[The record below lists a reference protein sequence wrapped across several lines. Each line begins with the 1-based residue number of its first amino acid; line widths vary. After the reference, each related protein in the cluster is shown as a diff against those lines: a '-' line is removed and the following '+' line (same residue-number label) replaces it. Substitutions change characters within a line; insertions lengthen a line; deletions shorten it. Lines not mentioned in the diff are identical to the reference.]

1 MKKSFKGVLS
11 LFLIIAL
18 IASLFTFATSAATSG
33 TLVYSKEYNSGERG
47 VVCTTLDGTSASS
60 YYTGSYTYEN
70 LSELSSSAL
79 KSSLTTLM
87 KSTHSYISSYDD
99 CHYEA
104 NRTDCEN
111 ETGDSN
117 KLLLIYTSY
126 TATMSQWN
134 GWNREHVW
142 PKSLGGD
149 TTTGGGAD
157 LHHIRPSDA
166 GVNSSRGNK
175 KYGESGS
182 NPTSKYGTNPAVG
195 VLGGTYNSTYFE
207 PLDNVK
213 GDVARIC
220 LYVMVRWGSDWG
232 ATDITQVFQSVDVL
246 LEWCEMDPVDTW
258 EMGRNEVVEDI
269 QGNRNVFIDYPE
281 YAWLIYGRDIPDD
294 MTTPSGMAK
303 DGNTGSG
310 SQGGTG
316 NDDGGNSGTTP
327 APDDSG
333 SGTTP
338 APDDSGSGT
347 TSGKIT
353 FEFGENKEAG
363 HVDSS
368 SSISSYTETVAGYTI
383 SITGIDKFYA
393 KCFDALGNSCIKIG
407 SSKATGSFSFTVP
420 ADVSS
425 VIIRIAQ
432 YKDYDTKISINGGDA
447 IDIKTP
453 SDSGSYTEITVDTS
467 VDKTVTVA
475 SLTGG
480 IRAMINS
487 ITYVIE
493 SPDSPGDSADHECK
507 KSDSGYCNVCEL
519 TIKSASLILGENLS
533 LRFGVKIH
541 DLTINTLG
549 AYMVFEFNGETVTV
563 TNCTDENGYLYFLFE
578 NISPDQMT
586 SPINAAFILDGKS
599 SVRLE
604 GYTVEANLLGIYSN
618 ADDTLKQ
625 LIHDTLIYG
634 QTAKEYTGND
644 TPDIDTSKLVGNG
657 ISPTVSDAMTMQGN
671 ETQSIKITSVGVRF
685 DCYNSYYV
693 KIYIADTS
701 LFDSV
706 TVDGARYG
714 LSDMISLGDGYYQ
727 LYFGSVDATN
737 FDTRVTIELNSK
749 SGTVAKLTYSI
760 NAYAYEMQTSTE
772 ASAKMKNLALAL
784 YRYGKSAEA
793 YWNEIKP
800 QA

>member
-1 MKKSFKGVLS
+1 
-11 LFLIIAL
+11 
-18 IASLFTFATSAATSG
+18 
-33 TLVYSKEYNSGERG
+33 
-47 VVCTTLDGTSASS
+47 
-60 YYTGSYTYEN
+60 
-70 LSELSSSAL
+70 
-79 KSSLTTLM
+79 
-87 KSTHSYISSYDD
+87 
-99 CHYEA
+99 
-104 NRTDCEN
+104 
-111 ETGDSN
+111 
-117 KLLLIYTSY
+117 
-126 TATMSQWN
+126 
-134 GWNREHVW
+134 
-142 PKSLGGD
+142 
-149 TTTGGGAD
+149 
-157 LHHIRPSDA
+157 
-166 GVNSSRGNK
+166 
-175 KYGESGS
+175 
-182 NPTSKYGTNPAVG
+182 
-195 VLGGTYNSTYFE
+195 
-207 PLDNVK
+207 
-213 GDVARIC
+213 
-220 LYVMVRWGSDWG
+220 
-232 ATDITQVFQSVDVL
+232 VFQSVDVL

-258 EMGRNEVVEDI
+258 EMGRNEVIEDI

-303 DGNTGSG
+303 DGNTDSG

-316 NDDGGNSGTTP
+316 NDDGGNSGTTPAPDDSGSGTTTPTGEATLSFASNDQRTSFSTSQQIWEQNGIIFTNSKASSTNSVADHINPVRLYKGSTVTIEYPSMTSIVIDSKGIGTDYTAQMAASISNSGYTVSEDGNVYTITLDAPTDSITFTCAAQLRMNSITVYSSTQSGGDTPGGEVGGDDNTGSGTTP

-407 SSKATGSFSFTVP
+407 SSKSTGSFSFTVP
-420 ADVSS
+420 TDVSS

-432 YKDYDTKISINGGDA
+432 YKDNDTKISINGGDA

-604 GYTVEANLLGIYSN
+604 GYTVEANLLGIYGK

-693 KIYIADTS
+693 KIYVADTS

-737 FDTRVTIELNSK
+737 FDTRVTVELNSK

-772 ASAKMKNLALAL
+772 VSAKMKNLALAL

>member
-1 MKKSFKGVLS
+1 
-11 LFLIIAL
+11 
-18 IASLFTFATSAATSG
+18 
-33 TLVYSKEYNSGERG
+33 
-47 VVCTTLDGTSASS
+47 
-60 YYTGSYTYEN
+60 
-70 LSELSSSAL
+70 
-79 KSSLTTLM
+79 
-87 KSTHSYISSYDD
+87 
-99 CHYEA
+99 
-104 NRTDCEN
+104 
-111 ETGDSN
+111 
-117 KLLLIYTSY
+117 
-126 TATMSQWN
+126 
-134 GWNREHVW
+134 
-142 PKSLGGD
+142 
-149 TTTGGGAD
+149 
-157 LHHIRPSDA
+157 
-166 GVNSSRGNK
+166 
-175 KYGESGS
+175 
-182 NPTSKYGTNPAVG
+182 
-195 VLGGTYNSTYFE
+195 
-207 PLDNVK
+207 
-213 GDVARIC
+213 
-220 LYVMVRWGSDWG
+220 
-232 ATDITQVFQSVDVL
+232 
-246 LEWCEMDPVDTW
+246 
-258 EMGRNEVVEDI
+258 
-269 QGNRNVFIDYPE
+269 
-281 YAWLIYGRDIPDD
+281 
-294 MTTPSGMAK
+294 
-303 DGNTGSG
+303 
-310 SQGGTG
+310 
-316 NDDGGNSGTTP
+316 
-327 APDDSG
+327 
-333 SGTTP
+333 
-338 APDDSGSGT
+338 
-347 TSGKIT
+347 
-353 FEFGENKEAG
+353 
-363 HVDSS
+363 
-368 SSISSYTETVAGYTI
+368 
-383 SITGIDKFYA
+383 
-393 KCFDALGNSCIKIG
+393 
-407 SSKATGSFSFTVP
+407 
-420 ADVSS
+420 
-425 VIIRIAQ
+425 
-432 YKDYDTKISINGGDA
+432 
-447 IDIKTP
+447 
-453 SDSGSYTEITVDTS
+453 
-467 VDKTVTVA
+467 
-475 SLTGG
+475 
-480 IRAMINS
+480 MINS

-493 SPDSPGDSADHECK
+493 SPDSPGDSADHECE

-604 GYTVEANLLGIYSN
+604 GYTVEANLLGIYDK

-671 ETQSIKITSVGVRF
+671 ASENIKITSVGVRF

-737 FDTRVTIELNSK
+737 FDTRVTVELNSK